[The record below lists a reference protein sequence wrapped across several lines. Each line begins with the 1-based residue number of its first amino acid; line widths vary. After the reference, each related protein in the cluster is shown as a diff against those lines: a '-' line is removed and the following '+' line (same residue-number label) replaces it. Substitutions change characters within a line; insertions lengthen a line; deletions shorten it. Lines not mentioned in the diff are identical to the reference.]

1 MATIAESYSNF
12 VFITSDNPRNEDL
25 KKIISEIIIGF
36 KKNNYKI
43 TLNREEAIKDAI
55 NMMSKNHILIILGK
69 GRENYELIKN
79 KKIYHS
85 DVNIIKS
92 FA

>member
-1 MATIAESYSNF
+1 MATVAEKLSNF
-12 VFITSDNPRNEDL
+12 VIVTSDNPRNENL